1 MKRIACLAGLIGFF
15 QSAFGQNLYFPPLV
29 GNTWDQTSASTLG
42 YSNERIDSLYA
53 YLEANNSKG
62 FLLLQDGKIVL
73 EKYFGTFTQD
83 STWYWASAGKTLTA
97 FAAGIASQ
105 KGLLDLQAPSHTY
118 LGTGWSSMSVQ
129 QEDSVR
135 VWHHITMTTGLDY
148 GVPNPDCTDPSC
160 LQYKSPAGKQWYYH
174 NAPYTLMDG
183 IIENATGQTLNGFV
197 SQQISYKTGISGL
210 FIPVGDNNVFF
221 SKMRSM
227 GRFGLLLLAKGWW
240 NGNPVLTDTQ
250 FLYNMSHSSQNLNPS
265 YGYLTW
271 LNGQSAYMLPGSSLR
286 IPGTLLPSAPSDAY
300 AAMGKNGQIIC
311 VIPSQNR
318 VWVRIGDRWNG
329 SGIDQVPNVFCDR
342 IWTYLNALE
351 NSAGLN
357 SQAPTGA
364 LYPQPAAAG
373 DWLYGPFAQG
383 EQLSFF
389 DAQGRLVSRA
399 VAAEGRVCM
408 PELSG
413 WYILINEKGQK
424 TRIWVY

>member
-1 MKRIACLAGLIGFF
+1 MKRFLLALALLGFTPIAK
-15 QSAFGQNLYFPPLV
+15 SQNLYFPPLL
-29 GNTWDQTSASTLG
+29 GSTWEQTSASSLG
-42 YSNERIDSLYA
+42 YSQQRIDSLYA
-53 YLEANNSKG
+53 FLETNNSKG

-73 EKYFGTFTQD
+73 EKYFGAFTQD
-83 STWYWASAGKTLTA
+83 SSWYWASAGKTLTA
-97 FAAGIASQ
+97 FAAGIAAQ
-105 KGLLDLQAPSHTY
+105 KGLLDIQAPSHSY
-118 LGTGWSSMSVQ
+118 LGSGWSSMSSQ

-135 VWHHITMTTGLDY
+135 VWHHLTMTTGLDY
-148 GVPNPDCTDPSC
+148 GVANADCTAPSC
-160 LQYKSPAGKQWYYH
+160 LFYKAPAGQQWYYH

-210 FIPVGDNNVFF
+210 FVPIGDNNVFF

-240 NGNPVLTDTQ
+240 NGSPVLTDTQ
-250 FLYNMSHSSQNLNPS
+250 YLYNMTHSSQNLNPS

-286 IPGTLLPSAPSDAY
+286 IPGSLLPSAPKDAY

-329 SGIDQVPNVFCDR
+329 TGIDQVPNLFCDR

-351 NSAGLN
+351 NSANLATSASMG
-357 SQAPTGA
+357 S

-373 DWLYGPFAQG
+373 AWLYGSFHQG
-383 EQLSFF
+383 EELSFW
-389 DAQGRLVSRA
+389 DAQGRLVVR
-399 VAAEGRVCM
+399 VEAAEGRVRT
-408 PELSG
+408 PEISG
-413 WYILINEKGQK
+413 WYVLVNGQGQK
-424 TRIWVY
+424 AKIWID